1 MFVANRVN
9 QIQQNTNVEQWSYVS
24 SKMNPADDAW

>member
-24 SKMNPADDAW
+24 SKKNPADDAW